1 MKAEPISILKT
12 AIIQQKSNHKNHCNG
27 RFIRSL
33 IPKKMI
39 EGLITS
45 KTRIRLLLKF
55 FLNSETKSY
64 LRSLESEF
72 GESSNSIRVELNKM
86 EKAKLLNSTND
97 GNKKMY
103 FANISHPLF
112 EDINNILKKFVGID
126 QIIDKITSQLGDLQA
141 AYLTGDFATGQDS
154 QIIDMVLIGNKLDR
168 ELIDSLVLKA
178 EEFISRSIKYI
189 ILSQE
194 ELIRV
199 FRNKPVLLI
208 WRSETINACTNLN

>member
-1 MKAEPISILKT
+1 
-12 AIIQQKSNHKNHCNG
+12 
-27 RFIRSL
+27 
-33 IPKKMI
+33 MI

-64 LRSLESEF
+64 LRNLESEL

-86 EKAKLLNSTND
+86 KKAKLLNSTND

-112 EDINNILKKFVGID
+112 EDINNMLKKFVGID
-126 QIIDKITSQLGDLQA
+126 QIIDKITSQLADLQA

-168 ELIDSLVLKA
+168 ERIDSLVLKA

-189 ILSQE
+189 ILTQE

-208 WRSETINACTNLN
+208 WRSETINACTNKN

>member
-1 MKAEPISILKT
+1 
-12 AIIQQKSNHKNHCNG
+12 
-27 RFIRSL
+27 
-33 IPKKMI
+33 MI

-178 EEFISRSIKYI
+178 AEFISRPIKYI